1 MISCYKKTNHFLHLY
16 LVYDGSLFNKK
27 KKKTAGSEGRF
38 GYVSILYQGSSI
50 CVNDGCEC

>member
-1 MISCYKKTNHFLHLY
+1 MMALY
-16 LVYDGSLFNKK
+16 LIKK
-27 KKKTAGSEGRF
+27 KKNCAGSEGQF